1 MEIVRK
7 PELKLRTN
15 RAWKALL
22 SQIGNHS
29 EVVRLA
35 VAVAIELQQQLGMY
49 CLRSLPAVA
58 KAVVLSSTITSG
70 PEQTRSILLVPRT
83 SSDLLEAMYTSGL
96 QQIPFVRLE

>member
-49 CLRSLPAVA
+49 CRRSLPAVA
-58 KAVVLSSTITSG
+58 KVVVLSSTTISG

-83 SSDLLEAMYTSGL
+83 SLDLLEAMYTSGL